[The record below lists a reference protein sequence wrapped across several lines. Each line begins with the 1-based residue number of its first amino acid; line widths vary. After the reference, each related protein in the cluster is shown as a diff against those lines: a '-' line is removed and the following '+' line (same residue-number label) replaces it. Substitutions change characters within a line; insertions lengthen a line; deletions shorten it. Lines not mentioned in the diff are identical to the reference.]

1 MGARASAY
9 SPGISFQPTGPAA
22 GTFVPEPRSCVETGG
37 QPAPAWL
44 TSPPSSTEKPLL
56 AHVLAKSAGRRWPPG
71 RSSLTPAIAAEA
83 RISAALGNKFTSCSC
98 DIGDDGGGWPDLPGH
113 FPQVASPGLSGRPC
127 HVSTPISAEG
137 ECEGCA
143 GSVDRGARTRPRG
156 SSGCNRGW
164 EVSRT
169 LFPAAPHGR
178 IFHGDDNGGGVRWAA
193 RTAGRQGVWSP
204 RWSRDTVLRV

>member
-1 MGARASAY
+1 MWRN
-9 SPGISFQPTGPAA
+9 
-22 GTFVPEPRSCVETGG
+22 GG

-98 DIGDDGGGWPDLPGH
+98 DIGDDGAGGRIFRDIFRRWLPRVCLGVRVTST
-113 FPQVASPGLSGRPC
+113 PQSQRKGSARVVRGLWTAGPGLGHVAPLGATGVGKCHGPC
-127 HVSTPISAEG
+127 S
-137 ECEGCA
+137 
-143 GSVDRGARTRPRG
+143 
-156 SSGCNRGW
+156 
-164 EVSRT
+164 
-169 LFPAAPHGR
+169 PAAPHGR

-193 RTAGRQGVWSP
+193 RTA
-204 RWSRDTVLRV
+204 